1 VLVLHFQ
8 NSYPNTGKLIMR
20 KNMQHRGLLFGLGF
34 LTMAV
39 FVLIG
44 CSESEQAPKTPPVI
58 PASVITIEPQDTPI
72 AFEFIGQAESSRQ
85 VEIRARVDGFL
96 EKQTYQDGALVQ
108 ENQIMF
114 ELDKKPLQATLQQA
128 QGELALYEARHI
140 TAKANL
146 KRIKP
151 LAEQDA
157 VSQKDLDD
165 AVGSESE
172 AQASVLA
179 AKGAVREAELNLS
192 YATIFTPVTG
202 LASKAV
208 KQEGSYIPTGQESLL
223 TYVAQL
229 DPIWVNFSVSEN
241 NLLSGRKQKEA
252 GLITMPAGEKFV
264 VEVVFADGSTHPHK
278 GHVNFAE
285 PNVDPETGTMLIRAE
300 LANPESQMRPGQF
313 VRVLLHGA
321 SRPNAVLVPQT
332 AVLQG
337 AKGHFV
343 WVLDDESK
351 AEVRAVG
358 VGSWQGDDWFINKGL
373 QAGDQV
379 VIDNLIKLSQGVSI
393 KNTPVPAQQP
403 AADSEKP
410 SEKSE

>member
-1 VLVLHFQ
+1 MLKSIV
-8 NSYPNTGKLIMR
+8 S
-20 KNMQHRGLLFGLGF
+20 RGTLFGLALLALVGM
-34 LTMAV
+34 LA
-39 FVLIG
+39 G
-44 CSESEQAPKTPPVI
+44 CGETEQAPKAPPVI
-58 PASVITIEPQDTPI
+58 PATVMTVEPQDTPVT
-72 AFEFIGQAESSRQ
+72 FEFIGQAESSRQ

-96 EKQTYQDGALVQ
+96 ENQTYQDGALVQ
-108 ENQIMF
+108 EKQVLF
-114 ELDKKPLQATLQQA
+114 ELDKKPLQATLQQV
-128 QGELALYEARHI
+128 QGELALYQARHI

-157 VSQKDLDD
+157 VSKKDLDD
-165 AVGSESE
+165 AVGKESE

-229 DPIWVNFSVSEN
+229 DPVWVNFSVSEN
-241 NLLSGRKQKEA
+241 TLLSGRKQQA
-252 GLITMPAGEKFV
+252 DGLLIMPQEEKFV
-264 VEVVFADGSTHPHK
+264 VEVVFADGSTHPQK

-285 PNVDPETGTMLIRAE
+285 PTVDPETGTMLIRAE

-313 VRVLLHGA
+313 VRVRLHGA

-343 WVLDDESK
+343 WVLNKESK
-351 AEVRAVG
+351 AEVRAIET
-358 VGSWQGDDWFINKGL
+358 GSWHGNDWFIISGL
-373 QAGDQV
+373 AAGDQV
-379 VIDNLIKLSQGVSI
+379 VVDNLLKMSQGISV
-393 KNTPVPAQQP
+393 KNTPMEDQQKQ
-403 AADSEKP
+403 AAT
-410 SEKSE
+410 EKSAEKQE